1 MDYYRR
7 KSAQPQLQISET
19 LSKEEDLLGQII
31 LNEDLSHLRSLIQ
44 DLTREEQDLIYL
56 RYLVGLSYAEIAEVV
71 GKSMEA
77 VKKSVYRLLARI
89 KSQME

>member
-1 MDYYRR
+1 M
-7 KSAQPQLQISET
+7 
-19 LSKEEDLLGQII
+19 
-31 LNEDLSHLRSLIQ
+31 
-44 DLTREEQDLIYL
+44 
-56 RYLVGLSYAEIAEVV
+56 GLSYAEIAEVV